1 MPRGKN
7 IVNGVIKVE
16 KTLILLK
23 PDAVDRGLCGEII
36 GRFEKRGLRIM
47 AMKMLQLSKEQA
59 EVHYIEHQGKA
70 FLPELIDFITSG
82 PLLAMVLEGENVIKL
97 TRTMMGATNPLDA
110 LPGTIRGEFSTSVR
124 KNVIHG
130 SDGPASAEREIK
142 IYFDEKEI
150 Y

>member
-1 MPRGKN
+1 MEM
-7 IVNGVIKVE
+7 IKVE

-23 PDAVDRGLCGEII
+23 PDAVDRGVCGEII
-36 GRFEKRGLRIM
+36 ARFEKRGLGIK

-59 EVHYIEHQGKA
+59 EIHYIEHQGKD
-70 FLPELIDFITSG
+70 FLPELINFITSG

-110 LPGTIRGEFSTSVR
+110 LPGTIRGDFSTSVR
-124 KNVIHG
+124 KNIVHG
-130 SDGPASAEREIK
+130 SDGPGSAEREIK

>member
-1 MPRGKN
+1 MEMIR
-7 IVNGVIKVE
+7 VE
-16 KTLILLK
+16 NTLILLK

-36 GRFEKRGLRIM
+36 ARFERRGLKILG
-47 AMKMLQLSKEQA
+47 MKMLKLSKEQA
-59 EVHYIEHQGKA
+59 EIHYIEHLGKP

-82 PLLAMVLEGENVIKL
+82 PLVAMVLQGENAIKL
-97 TRTMMGATNPLDA
+97 ARNMMGVTNPLDA
-110 LPGTIRGEFSTSVR
+110 LPGTIRGDFSTSVR

-142 IYFDEKEI
+142 IYFAESEI